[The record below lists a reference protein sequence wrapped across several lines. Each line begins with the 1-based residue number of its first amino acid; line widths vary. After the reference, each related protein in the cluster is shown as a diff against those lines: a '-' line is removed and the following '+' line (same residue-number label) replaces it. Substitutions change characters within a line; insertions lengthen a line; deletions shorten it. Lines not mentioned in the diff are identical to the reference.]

1 MRKAPALGLL
11 FSFILIVTLL
21 LSMQVPAASSA
32 NFVGATI
39 VLKADGT
46 IEPSYAPIDV
56 HGNVYT
62 LTGDI
67 QCPTRGNCLHIER
80 SNILL
85 NGDGYT
91 IQGSTAGE
99 QTSSDLAIYAGFV
112 NNIEIRNINIKG
124 CANGIQLQSVS
135 KANIHQTTINGY
147 PQPENTE
154 PIGINLMS
162 CEDAKID
169 QNLIAENYIGILVQW
184 STCTITNN
192 KIISNTGAG
201 LTLATT
207 GTTLISNLISK
218 NDLGLEIQSS
228 NNTIQKN
235 DIINNRRIGI
245 LIDAPE
251 NIFVDNNIVGQNS
264 TNAYGVQMGPYE
276 FGNIFRQNDFEDN
289 SLHVEGGDLAL
300 NANLWDNGYPAG
312 GNYWDTY
319 VGVDNFNGISQNEIG
334 SDSIGDI
341 PYQITT
347 ANIDH
352 YPLMHPIRSNP
363 EISNQTLPK
372 ENYTLIIII
381 AGAIV
386 VAAVILLGILYWRK
400 TSKQS
405 ISTPK
410 ATFLA
415 DPASPY
421 SLHFQL

>member
-1 MRKAPALGLL
+1 MRKAPALGFL

-112 NNIEIRNINIKG
+112 NSIEIRNINIKG

-228 NNTIQKN
+228 NNTIQKT
-235 DIINNRRIGI
+235 IS
-245 LIDAPE
+245 
-251 NIFVDNNIVGQNS
+251 S
-264 TNAYGVQMGPYE
+264 TTDE
-276 FGNIFRQNDFEDN
+276 
-289 SLHVEGGDLAL
+289 
-300 NANLWDNGYPAG
+300 
-312 GNYWDTY
+312 
-319 VGVDNFNGISQNEIG
+319 
-334 SDSIGDI
+334 
-341 PYQITT
+341 
-347 ANIDH
+347 
-352 YPLMHPIRSNP
+352 
-363 EISNQTLPK
+363 
-372 ENYTLIIII
+372 
-381 AGAIV
+381 
-386 VAAVILLGILYWRK
+386 
-400 TSKQS
+400 
-405 ISTPK
+405 
-410 ATFLA
+410 
-415 DPASPY
+415 
-421 SLHFQL
+421 